1 MANASLAQSNAL
13 AQNGNDHGYH
23 NTEQSQT
30 SRQHNQ
36 VVSSYSNNLS
46 RNNLQCRI

>member
-13 AQNGNDHGYH
+13 AQNTNGHGYH

-30 SRQHNQ
+30 SRQYNQ
-36 VVSSYSNNLS
+36 VV
-46 RNNLQCRI
+46 